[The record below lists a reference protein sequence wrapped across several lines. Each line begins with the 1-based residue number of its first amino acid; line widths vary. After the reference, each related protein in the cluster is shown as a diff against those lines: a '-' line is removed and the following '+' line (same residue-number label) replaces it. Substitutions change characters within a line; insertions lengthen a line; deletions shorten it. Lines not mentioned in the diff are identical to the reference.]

1 MNNTLI
7 LSDTNP
13 KTTLIRSLEA
23 IAPQVSYFDIITKKL
38 DSWHIKQQAIKEQKA
53 QLTKS
58 FILTDEDPIDGV
70 TRVYQ
75 TSITLLRT
83 FNNGEV
89 NALELPEANLGRESE
104 VVDYAN

>member
-1 MNNTLI
+1 MDHIINLI
-7 LSDTNP
+7 KTNP
-13 KTTLIRSLEA
+13 KTTLDRPLEV
-23 IAPQVSYFDIITKKL
+23 IAPQVSYFELITSRL
-38 DSWHIKQQAIKEQKA
+38 EAWHAKQQAIKEQKN

-58 FILTDEDPIDGV
+58 FILIDEDPIDGV

-89 NALELPEANLGRESE
+89 NALKLPELAPSESE
-104 VVDYAN
+104 VMDYVS